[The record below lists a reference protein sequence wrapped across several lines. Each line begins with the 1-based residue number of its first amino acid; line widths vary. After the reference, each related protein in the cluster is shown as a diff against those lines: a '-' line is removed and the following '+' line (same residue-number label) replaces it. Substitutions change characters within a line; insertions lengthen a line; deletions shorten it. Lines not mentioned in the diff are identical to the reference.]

1 MEQVMRIF
9 YTHLATC
16 LALTSAVALGW
27 TTSGLA
33 GDTAPASPGKN
44 LILAAAKESPS
55 PGKTPEDAAAAKID
69 KQLAALQE
77 QFAALSTEESQT
89 LMKTLMAKKTAM
101 DSGKIEDT
109 NTVRDEMAKGKI
121 KAEWRDYRQVLTASA
136 QQWEVMAQ
144 KFARLSAQL
153 KPLELDRDKASPDA
167 QAQIDTLGKRLADK
181 HRSLSEHAG
190 DCYYDAAEF
199 KKALPI
205 FTALYQEIPEDKR
218 AAERTLTEK
227 LADIC
232 DKTGDPKSAMRLY
245 ETTYKAASEQVRKSW
260 TMHGVRNRLAAIYE
274 KAGDFKAALDLY
286 KVSLE
291 NFAPEKRDTD
301 GKWLKDKV
309 AALETKLG
317 QGQAT
322 PAGSKGNTTKRGGR

>member
-1 MEQVMRIF
+1 MRMF
-9 YTHLATC
+9 YTHLASC

-55 PGKTPEDAAAAKID
+55 PGKTPEGAAAKID
-69 KQLAALQE
+69 KQLTALQE

-101 DSGKIEDT
+101 DSGKIEDA
-109 NTVRDEMAKGKI
+109 NKVRDEIAKGKI
-121 KAEWRDYRQVLTASA
+121 KADWRDYRQVLTASA

-153 KPLELDRDKASPDA
+153 KPLELDRDKASSDA

-181 HRSLSEHAG
+181 RRSLNEHAG
-190 DCYYDAAEF
+190 NCYYDAAEF

-205 FTALYQEIPEDKR
+205 FTAIYQEIPEDKR
-218 AAERTLTEK
+218 AAEKTLTAK
-227 LADIC
+227 LADLC
-232 DKTGDPKSAMRLY
+232 DKTGDPKSALRLY
-245 ETTYKAASEQVRKSW
+245 EATYKAASEQDRKSW
-260 TMHGVRNRLAAIYE
+260 TMHDVRNRIAAIYE
-274 KAGDFKAALDLY
+274 KAGDFKAALGLY

-322 PAGSKGNTTKRGGR
+322 PAGSKGNTTKRGGH

>member
-167 QAQIDTLGKRLADK
+167 QAQIDTIGKRLADK
-181 HRSLSEHAG
+181 HRSLNERAG
-190 DCYYDAAEF
+190 DCYYDAAEL
-199 KKALPI
+199 KKALSI
-205 FTALYQEIPEDKR
+205 FTALYQEIPEEKR
-218 AAERTLTEK
+218 VAEKTLTGK
-227 LADIC
+227 LADLL
-232 DKTGDPKSAMRLY
+232 DKTGDAKTALRLY
-245 ETTYKAASEQVRKSW
+245 EGLYKAASETDRKAQS
-260 TMHGVRNRLAAIYE
+260 TFETRKRLAALYE
-274 KAGDFKAALDLY
+274 KMADYKTALDFY
-286 KVSLE
+286 KGLLE
-291 NFAPEKRDTD
+291 TIAPEKQDTA
-301 GKWLKDKV
+301 GKWIKDKI
-309 AALETKLG
+309 AAIETKLS
-317 QGQAT
+317 QGPAT
-322 PAGSKGNTTKRGGR
+322 PAGSTSSKRGGY

>member
-1 MEQVMRIF
+1 MRMF
-9 YTHLATC
+9 YTHLASC

-55 PGKTPEDAAAAKID
+55 PGKTPEGAAAKID
-69 KQLAALQE
+69 KQLTALQE

-101 DSGKIEDT
+101 DSGKIEDA
-109 NTVRDEMAKGKI
+109 NKVRDEIAKGKI
-121 KAEWRDYRQVLTASA
+121 KADWRDYRQVLTASA

-181 HRSLSEHAG
+181 RRSLNEHAG
-190 DCYYDAAEF
+190 NCYYDAAEF

-205 FTALYQEIPEDKR
+205 FTAIYQEIPEDKR
-218 AAERTLTEK
+218 AAEKTLTAK
-227 LADIC
+227 LADLC
-232 DKTGDPKSAMRLY
+232 DKTGDPKSALRLY
-245 ETTYKAASEQVRKSW
+245 EATYKAASEQDRKSW
-260 TMHGVRNRLAAIYE
+260 TMHDVRNRIAAIYE
-274 KAGDFKAALDLY
+274 KAGDFKAALGLY

-322 PAGSKGNTTKRGGR
+322 PAGSKGNTTKRGGH